1 MIPWECGV
9 VMRGARPERVEWQRG
24 SAGAGSLDFTQVLT
38 FRNPH
43 SALRTPHS
51 AAALPPTNGRE
62 PLRNVC
68 SAATRGT
75 SDVAVTVRILHAS
88 ARQSGVGKRRE
99 HGRFWL
105 SRPPLRSQAAR
116 NAECGVRNAK
126 CEMQNPE
133 IRSGGGGTWV
143 KSRLPGP
150 SHDLAVQRAGAI
162 GPGEIGP
169 ALDEPSFD
177 ECLHPATGAGACFKR
192 SMPCREV
199 GASTSGAASFF
210 CSPQA
215 RSKAL

>member
-1 MIPWECGV
+1 MGNALLKKKPISLLPAPAVLPCNPTSRGRAPGQVGV
-9 VMRGARPERVEWQRG
+9 VQGALSQLAVLRGA

-62 PLRNVC
+62 PLRHAC

-75 SDVAVTVRILHAS
+75 SDVAATVRILDAS

-105 SRPPLRSQAAR
+105 SRPPLRSQAAL
-116 NAECGVRNAK
+116 NAECGVRNAE

-133 IRSGGGGTWV
+133 IRSGGGRTWV

-150 SHDLAVQRAGAI
+150 SHD
-162 GPGEIGP
+162 GPN
-169 ALDEPSFD
+169 
-177 ECLHPATGAGACFKR
+177 
-192 SMPCREV
+192 
-199 GASTSGAASFF
+199 AS
-210 CSPQA
+210 
-215 RSKAL
+215 RRRVVR